1 MKVFTKLNRL
11 SCHHVAVSTA
21 QQGRHTGKTARKQ
34 SSSPLIAR
42 IPCLEVPCFAQ
53 NSHSTQTKHA
63 CSMISSSYRE
73 SLQVSLRPAPL
84 HLSIHSCKDGFYF
97 FYAMRSR
104 EPKASPKRIAKKN
117 ASQMAGGSIFLVNL
131 RPSSGPSDTES
142 TCFTAD

>member
-21 QQGRHTGKTARKQ
+21 QQGRHTGKTARRFTRKQ

-42 IPCLEVPCFAQ
+42 IPCLEVPCLAQ

-63 CSMISSSYRE
+63 CSMIPSSYRG

-84 HLSIHSCKDGFYF
+84 HLEHPLFKAGFMVLHVETDVSPWCSGF
-97 FYAMRSR
+97 VTRDSFSR
-104 EPKASPKRIAKKN
+104 ILLPYWPHLI
-117 ASQMAGGSIFLVNL
+117 Q
-131 RPSSGPSDTES
+131 ES
-142 TCFTAD
+142 N

>member
-1 MKVFTKLNRL
+1 MMKVFTKLNRL

-42 IPCLEVPCFAQ
+42 IPCLEVPCLAQ

-63 CSMISSSYRE
+63 CSMIPSSYRG

-84 HLSIHSCKDGFYF
+84 YLSIHSCKDGFYF
-97 FYAMRSR
+97 FTCHEVSERTQADR
-104 EPKASPKRIAKKN
+104 EKKRQPNGWGVDIF
-117 ASQMAGGSIFLVNL
+117 SQLATIL
-131 RPSSGPSDTES
+131 RCDWQ
-142 TCFTAD
+142 